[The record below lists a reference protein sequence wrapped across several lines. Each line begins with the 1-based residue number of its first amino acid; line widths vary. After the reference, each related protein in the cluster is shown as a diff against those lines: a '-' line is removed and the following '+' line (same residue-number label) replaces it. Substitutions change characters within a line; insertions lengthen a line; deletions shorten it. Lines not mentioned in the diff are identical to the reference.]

1 LAECARFK
9 GTTELTVLDMK
20 PMEADIIGQVGGAM
34 TLIQRNTSMAVT
46 LEGELERNER
56 WEYPLEAVREP
67 VMNALCH
74 RDYADS
80 ANGVL
85 KIFDDRLEVW
95 NPGGLP
101 PGLSIE
107 DLKRPHESK
116 PRNKLIARCFFLIKY
131 IEQFG
136 TGTGRMLQD
145 CRDAGVP
152 EPEFESSAD
161 SFRIVFRRAVSPR
174 EVLSELNLSSRR
186 TDALEYAITHPKL
199 TRPDYE
205 RIALVPRATANR
217 DLTELVKRGFL
228 QKKGAAR
235 RTWYEFTFSGNEK
248 IREKIIS
255 TKMAGKPGA
264 SGTA

>member
-56 WEYPLEAVREP
+56 WEYPLEAVRDP

-116 PRNKLIARCFFLIKY
+116 PRNKLIARCFFLINYGHKSPLD
-131 IEQFG
+131 
-136 TGTGRMLQD
+136 RW
-145 CRDAGVP
+145 V
-152 EPEFESSAD
+152 
-161 SFRIVFRRAVSPR
+161 RRNAC
-174 EVLSELNLSSRR
+174 
-186 TDALEYAITHPKL
+186 KL
-199 TRPDYE
+199 
-205 RIALVPRATANR
+205 IL
-217 DLTELVKRGFL
+217 
-228 QKKGAAR
+228 
-235 RTWYEFTFSGNEK
+235 
-248 IREKIIS
+248 
-255 TKMAGKPGA
+255 
-264 SGTA
+264 